1 MGSTM
6 QNIIFLWSGQPLKVA
21 ILITELFCNTS
32 GANLAG
38 IPTKVLPNPLTLV
51 SDQDRIPLS
60 NINIKQTS
68 DENTE
73 KYQLGDYRLIQYQ
86 ILQTNI
92 TRTVWQTVRRITNK
106 ILGVHGFS
114 ISPPS

>member
-38 IPTKVLPNPLTLV
+38 K
-51 SDQDRIPLS
+51 
-60 NINIKQTS
+60 
-68 DENTE
+68 EN
-73 KYQLGDYRLIQYQ
+73 Y
-86 ILQTNI
+86 
-92 TRTVWQTVRRITNK
+92 
-106 ILGVHGFS
+106 
-114 ISPPS
+114 